1 MLLLVIKLIEKITNP
16 GGVKECY
23 NSCLNRKNTGL
34 VKQSKIFTQQLK
46 ATEKPTIVDIKL
58 VIAEH
63 PKISHKLPKTM
74 RPTGK
79 VF

>member
-16 GGVKECY
+16 GGVKEYY

-46 ATEKPTIVDIKL
+46 ATEKLTIVDTKL
-58 VIAEH
+58 VIVEH
-63 PKISHKLPKTM
+63 SKISHKLPKTM